1 MKSTVTLNP
10 EAWEERYGKD
20 LLRFS
25 LSKLRD
31 PECAEDLVQ
40 ETFLAAWKGR
50 ESFSGRSSE
59 KTWLI
64 GILKH
69 KIIDALRRRIRD
81 RRVGRLDE
89 GDEDR
94 EALPEGMAW
103 EKTPTWG
110 GDPADLVERKE
121 LWDVLSRCLK
131 KLPSRHSTAFVL
143 KDVKNEG
150 SEEIRKTMKV
160 SSGNLNVILHRARAR
175 LRVSLER
182 RGFRERTSRARCG

>member
-1 MKSTVTLNP
+1 MKSNVELNP
-10 EAWEERYGKD
+10 DRWDERYGKD
-20 LLRFS
+20 LYRFG

-31 PECAEDLVQ
+31 PDTAEDLVQ

-69 KIIDALRRRIRD
+69 KIVDTLRKRIRD
-81 RRVGRLDE
+81 RRVGRLDA

-103 EKTPTWG
+103 EKSPTWG
-110 GDPADLVERKE
+110 GDPAETAERRE
-121 LWDVLSRCLK
+121 LWDVLSRSLE
-131 KLPSRHSTAFVL
+131 KLPPRHTQAFVL
-143 KDVKNEG
+143 KDVKQEK
-150 SEEIRKTMKV
+150 SEEVRKSLDV
-160 SSGNLNVILHRARAR
+160 SSGNLNVILHRARGR

-182 RGFRERTSRARCG
+182 HGFRECRKSTRCG